1 VNRYVLPIMLAS
13 AFALTPREARA
24 QQYLI
29 GVSGEVSDGI
39 EMGTSVPFKPARIR
53 ARLGADLRVDEFP
66 DDIFCFGLL
75 ADLVPRTEFGVDAR
89 YARMLGKH
97 FEVNVGGIAYVAPST
112 LFGPSV
118 DLKYHV
124 VLSPSAALIFGPE
137 VNVFVL
143 GSDLPDGT
151 VFVQTLLTAGI
162 HANF

>member
-1 VNRYVLPIMLAS
+1 VRRGLLPLLAFTLL
-13 AFALTPREARA
+13 APRQADA
-24 QQYLI
+24 QQYLV
-29 GVSGEVSDGI
+29 GVSGEVSDGV
-39 EMGTSVPFKPARIR
+39 EMGTSVPFKPARVR

-66 DDIFCFGLL
+66 NDIFCIGLL
-75 ADLVPRTEFGVDAR
+75 TDLFPKQEFGVDVR
-89 YARMLGKH
+89 YAHMLGKH
-97 FEVNVGGIAYVAPST
+97 FEANIGGIGYVAPST

-124 VLSPSAALIFGPE
+124 SLSETSALIFGPE